1 MTSQSTVS
9 AIHAED
15 IAFARALHGTEIKS
29 GLIANL
35 KSKNADVHNVATDT
49 YLKMWKK
56 AETETKEDEDKRLD
70 SYTKLVNSYYNLA
83 TDFYEYG
90 KWG

>member
-1 MTSQSTVS
+1 
-9 AIHAED
+9 
-15 IAFARALHGTEIKS
+15 
-29 GLIANL
+29 
-35 KSKNADVHNVATDT
+35 
-49 YLKMWKK
+49 MWKK